1 MTLLAFILLN
11 NQLQRMRDQAD
22 SFGNAIATQLAHTAR
37 EPLLAE
43 DRFLLKVHIN
53 NLVRSD
59 SIAGAA
65 LFNRGGPA
73 DRSGRGATAGQRP
86 VLHGSAPLGRARG
99 KRHEH
104 LLRAGARQR

>member
-1 MTLLAFILLN
+1 MNPI
-11 NQLQRMRDQAD
+11 
-22 SFGNAIATQLAHTAR
+22 GNAIATQLAHTAR

-65 LFNRGGPA
+65 LFVASDDAAFMTGSDLIIDGGY
-73 DRSGRGATAGQRP
+73 TA
-86 VLHGSAPLGRARG
+86 V
-99 KRHEH
+99 
-104 LLRAGARQR
+104 